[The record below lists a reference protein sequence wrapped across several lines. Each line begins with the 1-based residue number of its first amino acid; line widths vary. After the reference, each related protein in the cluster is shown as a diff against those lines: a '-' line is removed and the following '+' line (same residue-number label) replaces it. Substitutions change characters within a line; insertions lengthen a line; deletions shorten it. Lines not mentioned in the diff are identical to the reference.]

1 MSTGQET
8 MAPDFWDPGTLGT
21 IINFLP
27 EDKSE
32 VGFSCP
38 YKLGNKSRDATQSR
52 AVEDK
57 FQPWRLLLFQNLD
70 I

>member
-21 IINFLP
+21 IKKFLP
-27 EDKSE
+27 EDKS
-32 VGFSCP
+32 GIILYNYCYS
-38 YKLGNKSRDATQSR
+38 LLDDAQSR

-57 FQPWRLLLFQNLD
+57 FKPLGP
-70 I
+70 